1 MVESGTSNEFALL
14 ERLKNYLW
22 SLDSL
27 LVSYSGGLDS
37 SFLAVVAQECLPGR
51 VGCVL
56 LDSPLV
62 PRKTIE
68 AARERMDHAGIPLEV
83 IPFPIL
89 EENRFRENQ
98 RDRCYICKKRAT
110 SILHDRACIHGIGT
124 IADGVNKTD
133 LREFRPGIAA
143 MDEAGILHPLAAC
156 GLEKEDVRTV
166 SRLLGLPFYRQTSS
180 PCLATRIPYG
190 TEIDREKLGAIEH
203 AEEFLRSMGLGVLRV
218 RLHGDCARIEV
229 HS

>member
-1 MVESGTSNEFALL
+1 
-14 ERLKNYLW
+14 
-22 SLDSL
+22 
-27 LVSYSGGLDS
+27 
-37 SFLAVVAQECLPGR
+37 
-51 VGCVL
+51 
-56 LDSPLV
+56 
-62 PRKTIE
+62 
-68 AARERMDHAGIPLEV
+68 MDHAGIPLEV

-156 GLEKEDVRTV
+156 GLEKRMYELYRVCSDSLFIAR
-166 SRLLGLPFYRQTSS
+166 RLLRASQRG
-180 PCLATRIPYG
+180 
-190 TEIDREKLGAIEH
+190 
-203 AEEFLRSMGLGVLRV
+203 FLT
-218 RLHGDCARIEV
+218 ARR
-229 HS
+229 